1 LADTL
6 QHRDVQL
13 ALIENSQ
20 FNLVLTD
27 LIQRDIELMHKM
39 IAVGQSKR
47 LNGDGKLIYHLLD
60 KVAEN

>member
-1 LADTL
+1 
-6 QHRDVQL
+6 VQL

-20 FNLVLTD
+20 FNLVSTD